1 MILSM
6 PGQAW
11 LFLSTVLLGAIVGL
25 FYDIFRVA
33 RKVVPHPS
41 WVVQLEDI
49 LFWIIVT
56 GGMFYFMLN
65 RNFGE
70 IRPFSVVGLVCGA
83 ALYFTTIS
91 RMILSVLVTVINF
104 LKRVITAAI
113 RIITLPLRL
122 CINWLAPPVKKNF
135 IKGRKK
141 VSNVVRYSKMQ
152 TKKQM
157 RTWKILRKK
166 V

>member
-1 MILSM
+1 M

-25 FYDIFRVA
+25 FYDFFRIARRVA
-33 RKVVPHPS
+33 THPS

-49 LFWIIVT
+49 LFWVIVT
-56 GGMFYFMLN
+56 GGMFYFMLH

-83 ALYFTTIS
+83 VLYFSTIS
-91 RMILSVLVTVINF
+91 RMVLTVFVTVIHF
-104 LKRVITAAI
+104 LKRVIVSAI
-113 RIITLPLRL
+113 RIITLPFRL
-122 CINWLAPPVKKNF
+122 LINLIAPPVKNIF
-135 IKGRKK
+135 TKGRKK

-152 TKKQM
+152 TKKQI
-157 RTWKILRKK
+157 RNWKILRKK